1 MDMDDQS
8 DDDIDSLEEMDS
20 YPNDNDSDIEVV
32 PPPAAKLKSDSSTP
46 SAMPTATA
54 APASPPKSKEKS
66 FVETL
71 LEVDVGDEPTE
82 NGAVV
87 QFRMPDGKKLVRK
100 FKKTDTVKIIYAFV
114 AVSLHFSN

>member
-1 MDMDDQS
+1 
-8 DDDIDSLEEMDS
+8 
-20 YPNDNDSDIEVV
+20 
-32 PPPAAKLKSDSSTP
+32 
-46 SAMPTATA
+46 MPTATA

-114 AVSLHFSN
+114 AKSNDEAMGGKEFELKAGYPPKDLLSKMEESIQACNLSGESISVRWK